1 MTRLWSCSRTN
12 SFDKS
17 LSKTNRN
24 MNVFKKLVCIVMTII
39 LISACKEKSEKK
51 GTVKYERPNIIII
64 MSDDMGYSDIAPYG
78 GEIET
83 PNLTKLADNG
93 IRLTQFYNT
102 GRCCPTRASLMT
114 GCYPH
119 QAGIGHMTNSPESP
133 GYHNYGVPE
142 YQGFLSKNTVT
153 IAEALK
159 QNGYN
164 TFMSGKWHLGYF
176 GKEKWPKQRGFDKF
190 YGIVPGAASLFKP
203 VYPRGITRDNDTIS
217 ISDPNYY
224 TTDAFTDEA
233 IKFLTDSKNEDNEKP
248 FFLYLAYNAPHWPIQ
263 APQEVVDK
271 YKGKYM
277 IGWQELREE
286 RYERMKTMGL
296 IDPNW
301 KLTLQDSRDWD
312 SLNDE
317 KKQEMD
323 LRMAIYAAM
332 VDRMDQNIGKLVD
345 SLKVNNLLD
354 NTVIIFLNDNGACAE
369 FSELGSG
376 PKEQLE
382 TKEGYILSY
391 GKAWANASN
400 TPYREYK
407 HWLHEG
413 GIATPFIVHWPDGIS
428 KEQRGNIINEY
439 GFLPDIMATCLD
451 LAEMDYPKE
460 YNGNKIIPT
469 SGKSLRPLFTEN
481 KRIHEEPIFWEHEGN
496 KAVRFGKFKLV
507 QKWSADKKDNWELY
521 DMVSDRTETNNI
533 ISENKEKANELIGY
547 YNTWA
552 SKNNVRDWE
561 EIEEILKSR

>member
-1 MTRLWSCSRTN
+1 
-12 SFDKS
+12 
-17 LSKTNRN
+17 
-24 MNVFKKLVCIVMTII
+24 MNVFKKLSGIVLALI
-39 LISACKEKSEKK
+39 LLCACKEQLKK
-51 GTVKYERPNIIII
+51 KVIDKDERPNIILI

-83 PNLTKLADNG
+83 PNLAKLADEG

-119 QAGIGHMTNSPESP
+119 EAGIGHMTNPPENP
-133 GYHNYGVPE
+133 GQHNYGLPE

-153 IAEALK
+153 VAEVLK
-159 QNGYN
+159 QNNYN
-164 TFMSGKWHLGYF
+164 TFMTGKWHLGYS

-190 YGIVPGAASLFKP
+190 YGIVPGATNLFKP
-203 VYPRGITRDNDTIS
+203 EYPRGITEDNEAVTIT
-217 ISDPNYY
+217 DENYY
-224 TTDAFTDEA
+224 TTDAFTDKA
-233 IKFLTDSKNEDNEKP
+233 IEFITGSKKEDKEKP

-271 YKGKYM
+271 YKGKYKE
-277 IGWQELREE
+277 GWQKLRER

-296 IDPNW
+296 IDANW
-301 KLTLQDSRDWD
+301 DLTLQDSRDWD
-312 SLNDE
+312 SLSNE
-317 KKQEMD
+317 MKQEMD

-345 SLKVNNLLD
+345 SLKVNNILD

-382 TKEGYILSY
+382 TKEGYVLSY
-391 GKAWANASN
+391 GRAWANASN

-413 GIATPFIVHWPDGIS
+413 GMATPFIVHWPKGIS
-428 KEQRGNIINEY
+428 KEQRGSIINEY

-451 LAEMDYPKE
+451 LAQAEYPKE
-460 YNGNKIIPT
+460 YKGNSIIPT
-469 SGKSLRPLFTEN
+469 SGKSLRPLFKEN
-481 KRIHEEPIFWEHEGN
+481 KRIHDEPIFWEHEGN
-496 KAVRFGKFKLV
+496 KAVRHAKYKLV
-507 QKWSADKKDNWELY
+507 QKWEKGVKDNWELY
-521 DMVSDRTETNNI
+521 DMEKDRTEMHNI
-533 ISENKEKANELIGY
+533 IKQMPDKAEDMIALYEQWAQKTNVLPWDEVKEIIKRM
-547 YNTWA
+547 
-552 SKNNVRDWE
+552 K
-561 EIEEILKSR
+561 K